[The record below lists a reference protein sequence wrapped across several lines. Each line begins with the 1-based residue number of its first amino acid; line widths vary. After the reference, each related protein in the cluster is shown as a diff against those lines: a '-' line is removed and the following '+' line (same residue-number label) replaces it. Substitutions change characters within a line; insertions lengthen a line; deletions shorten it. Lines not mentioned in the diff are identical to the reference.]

1 MRSLFVAFGV
11 IALLIGVVWTLQGA
25 DVLLGSFMSGSPV
38 WLSAGVVLVVLG
50 AAVVALGARTSGAKK
65 AA

>member
-25 DVLLGSFMSGSPV
+25 DVLLGSFMSGSPL
-38 WLSAGVVLVVLG
+38 WLTAGVVLVVLG
-50 AAVVALGARTSGAKK
+50 AAVVFLGARTPGAKK